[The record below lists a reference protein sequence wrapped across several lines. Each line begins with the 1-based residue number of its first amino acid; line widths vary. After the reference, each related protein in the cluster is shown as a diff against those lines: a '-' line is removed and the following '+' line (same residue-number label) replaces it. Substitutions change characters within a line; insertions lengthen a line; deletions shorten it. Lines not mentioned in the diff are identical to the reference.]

1 MSCMSAETTWSSSY
15 ADPLWRLRQICVLQR
30 SRVLEERR
38 RGKARWPQAGR
49 RDCEPRRFEET
60 LGGAPRSVQVGPE
73 QVESDVGWAMCPG
86 CRFRGVCGDQ
96 DRRAMSGHLGEVRGR
111 SEGRRLLNSLV
122 LVDRSSIG
130 GGLYHSHGTGLV
142 LLCRW
147 VVIQFR
153 Q

>member
-1 MSCMSAETTWSSSY
+1 
-15 ADPLWRLRQICVLQR
+15 
-30 SRVLEERR
+30 
-38 RGKARWPQAGR
+38 
-49 RDCEPRRFEET
+49 
-60 LGGAPRSVQVGPE
+60 
-73 QVESDVGWAMCPG
+73 
-86 CRFRGVCGDQ
+86 
-96 DRRAMSGHLGEVRGR
+96 MSGHLGEVRGR